1 MRSRTFPPSRFHT
14 GVSSTLPLMSHSAIS
29 RPLMAPQP
37 TTLVRPWPII
47 AMCIFW
53 VRRSIWAGSSPI
65 SNGARSLTAVSTTR
79 GQPLHSPMPVTPWS
93 VTTRTNSQLREDG
106 ASASCEP
113 NDPSA
118 AQAVSGGAPTCMR

>member
-1 MRSRTFPPSRFHT
+1 
-14 GVSSTLPLMSHSAIS
+14 
-29 RPLMAPQP
+29 MAPQP

-53 VRRSIWAGSSPI
+53 HSRSMSAGSSPI
-65 SNGARSLTAVSTTR
+65 RRCARSLTAVSTTR

-93 VTTRTNSQLREDG
+93 VTTRTNSQFRDDG
-106 ASASCEP
+106 AAASCEP

-118 AQAVSGGAPTCMR
+118 AQAVSGGAPTGIR